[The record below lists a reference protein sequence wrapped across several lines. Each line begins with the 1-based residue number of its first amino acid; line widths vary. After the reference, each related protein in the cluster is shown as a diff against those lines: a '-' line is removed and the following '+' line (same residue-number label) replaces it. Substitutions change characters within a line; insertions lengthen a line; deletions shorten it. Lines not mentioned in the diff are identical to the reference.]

1 MAKKEAQQTTPLH
14 PLAMTQVTKCSEV
27 PHTVV
32 VSFGG
37 SVILAL
43 VLSVVALC
51 FGGKR
56 ASAQAQAQDSQDYR
70 GTFRLEQEV
79 RWGQAVLPPGEYS
92 IVLHSPERGS
102 IATIRGEHKTV
113 MVMANG
119 AEPDASAKPSSFLLI
134 GDSKTPSVRRLHLA
148 EFGLDLYY
156 PVGKPELEVNA
167 RNQHDTF
174 SVPVAS
180 VGK

>member
-1 MAKKEAQQTTPLH
+1 MAKKETQQTTPLH
-14 PLAMTQVTKCSEV
+14 PLAMTQVTKCREV
-27 PHTVV
+27 PDTVV

-37 SVILAL
+37 SRILAL

-56 ASAQAQAQDSQDYR
+56 ASAQAQDYR
-70 GTFRLEQEV
+70 GTFQLERGV

-92 IVLHSPERGS
+92 IILHSPERGS
-102 IATIRGEHKTV
+102 IATIRGQHKTIR
-113 MVMANG
+113 VMANG

-148 EFGLDLYY
+148 EFGMDLYY
-156 PVGKPELEVNA
+156 PVGKSELEVKA
-167 RNQHDTF
+167 RNQQDAF
-174 SVPVAS
+174 SVPLAT

>member
-43 VLSVVALC
+43 ALSVVALC

-56 ASAQAQAQDSQDYR
+56 ASAQVQAQTYR
-70 GTFRLEQEV
+70 GMFRLEQEV

-148 EFGLDLYY
+148 EFGMDLYY
-156 PVGKPELEVNA
+156 PVGKPELEVKA
-167 RNQHDTF
+167 RNQQDTF
-174 SVPVAS
+174 SVPLAS